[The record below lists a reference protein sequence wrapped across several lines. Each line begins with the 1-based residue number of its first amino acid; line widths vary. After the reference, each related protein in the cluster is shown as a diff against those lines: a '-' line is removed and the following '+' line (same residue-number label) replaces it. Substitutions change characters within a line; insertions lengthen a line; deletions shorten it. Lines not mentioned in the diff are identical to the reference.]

1 MTTKNNKENQNN
13 VHNKH
18 RERVKK
24 QIIEDG
30 FNDATPTHALL
41 EALLF
46 YSIPRIDTNPLAH
59 KLIDRFGS
67 LENALLASP
76 EELMSVEGVG
86 KNTATLFKLL
96 NLIERRKLLEET
108 DKVHYFKSDD
118 EIAEYV
124 LKRYSG
130 LKEEHIALLCINQ
143 KGKILGFKIINE
155 GDMST
160 VGFST
165 RKLAEVA
172 INCGATTVI
181 LCHNHPSGM
190 PLPSYLDEEATRGLQ
205 NTLSQFGIYLR
216 DHLIVANNE
225 CYSMRKSGKYSDI
238 FGSIR

>member
-1 MTTKNNKENQNN
+1 MVLVHTKQGYSGAWLTTGTTSVIKW
-13 VHNKH
+13 
-18 RERVKK
+18 
-24 QIIEDG
+24 
-30 FNDATPTHALL
+30 
-41 EALLF
+41 
-46 YSIPRIDTNPLAH
+46 
-59 KLIDRFGS
+59 GS
-67 LENALLASP
+67 LSNVNAGTEIL
-76 EELMSVEGVG
+76 G
-86 KNTATLFKLL
+86 TTLFKLL

-108 DKVHYFKSDD
+108 DKIHYFKSDD